1 MNFNHFLNRIADIN
15 LSLDQ
20 KKRLFDI
27 TNEIVK
33 ENSISKEDVI
43 QLIKDNIP
51 EQDDFKKFIIQNFG
65 IPIYIN
71 FERIIG
77 VNNDTG
83 VLYKDSARTIT
94 IKSYD
99 NSINQI
105 INIDVTGNSNKNK
118 WIVVDRVKN
127 YYLFD
132 FVMYKGSIQQVKE
145 RNFSEVYTHDFNGIA
160 EMRNDIPI
168 KEGDTILIRGG
179 EIINCYENK
188 DLYSPHHNYLYLGS
202 DCLISDTNRYFIIK
216 NPSYI
221 ETE

>member
-27 TNEIVK
+27 TNEIAK

-43 QLIKDNIP
+43 QLIKDNTP
-51 EQDDFKKFIIQNFG
+51 EQDNFKEFIIQNFG
-65 IPIYIN
+65 VPIYIN
-71 FERIIG
+71 FKGIIG
-77 VNNDTG
+77 VNNKTG

-94 IKSYD
+94 LKSY
-99 NSINQI
+99 NNRVNQI

-118 WIVVDRVKN
+118 WIYLGSIKN

-132 FVMYKGSIQQVKE
+132 FVKYKGSIQQRQE
-145 RNFSEVYTHDFNGIA
+145 RNFREVYTHNFNGIA

-168 KEGDTILIRGG
+168 KIEDTMLVNG
-179 EIINCYENK
+179 EIINCYE
-188 DLYSPHHNYLYLGS
+188 DGDHYSPVNNYLYLGG
-202 DCLISDTNRYFIIK
+202 DCLISDLNKALIIK
-216 NPSYI
+216 NPCYI

>member
-27 TNEIVK
+27 TNEIAK

-65 IPIYIN
+65 IPICIN
-71 FERIIG
+71 FEGIIG
-77 VNNDTG
+77 VNNSTG
-83 VLYKDSARTIT
+83 VLYKDSVRTIT

-99 NSINQI
+99 NSINQT

-118 WIVVDRVKN
+118 WIVIGRVNN

-132 FVMYKGSIQQVKE
+132 FVMYKGSIQQVHE
-145 RNFSEVYTHDFNGIA
+145 RNFSEVYTHAFTGIA

-168 KEGDTILIRGG
+168 KIGDTMLIN
-179 EIINCYENK
+179 EKIINCHEEG

-202 DCLISDTNRYFIIK
+202 DCLISDLNRSLIIK
-216 NPSYI
+216 NPCYI